1 MQIQKVFQAGNSQVV
16 AIPKD
21 MAREMGFSVGRK
33 VIMEKT
39 PDGRGVVIKRADESL
54 RKPPKTKADAQFQSW
69 LTQFMEENGE
79 ILDEL
84 ALR

>member
-21 MAREMGFSVGRK
+21 MAREMGFKVGRK

-39 PDGRGVVIKRADESL
+39 PDGRGVVIMRADEGT
-54 RKPPKTKADAQFQSW
+54 PKLSKVKANAEFQSW
-69 LTQFMEENGE
+69 LTTV
-79 ILDEL
+79 LDEDKDLIIEL
-84 ALR
+84 AKR

>member
-21 MAREMGFSVGRK
+21 MAREMGFKVGRK
-33 VIMEKT
+33 VVMEKT
-39 PDGRGVVIKRADESL
+39 ADGRGVVIKRADEGTQ
-54 RKPPKTKADAQFQSW
+54 KPSKAKANEEFQSW

>member
-1 MQIQKVFQAGNSQVV
+1 MRIQKVFQAGNSQVV

-21 MAREMGFSVGRK
+21 MAREMGFKVGRK

-39 PDGRGVVIKRADESL
+39 PDGRGVVILRADEGV
-54 RKPPKTKADAQFQSW
+54 RKPSKAKVDAEFQSW